1 MDNDT
6 NKKTC
11 ARCSKKDC
19 AQCVEENGKSF
30 CCQTCCGEYK
40 KEKGEKS
47 ARGGSASGG
56 KEEPVNVCRFC

>member
-6 NKKTC
+6 NKKIC
-11 ARCSKKDC
+11 VRCSKKDC

-30 CCQTCCGEYK
+30 CCQACCDEDK
-40 KEKGEKS
+40 KEKEEQK
-47 ARGGSASGG
+47 